1 MTSTTSHTSFLRA
14 RMLTLT
20 ATALLLAAPVFAQ
33 SITPATAHQDA
44 AVLRGVV
51 EQFLKL
57 QSAGL
62 PGDVQITVGQV
73 DARLNLPACLNPEAF
88 SPQGSRIWGKTNV
101 GVRCTAPSPWVVYL
115 SAQVKVIADYV
126 ASAVP
131 LSQGQVVSA
140 THMMK
145 IKGDLTTLPAGIL
158 TDPQLAIGR
167 TVSMS
172 IGMGMP
178 MRQDSLKIQQ
188 VIVQGQAVR
197 VVSTGA
203 GFSVATEARALNN
216 AAIGQMAQARTAGG
230 QVISGVARNGGVVEV
245 SF

>member
-1 MTSTTSHTSFLRA
+1 MPA
-14 RMLTLT
+14 RMLLIF
-20 ATALLLAAPVFAQ
+20 ASALMMTPAAFAQ
-33 SITPATAHQDA
+33 STMPATAHQEPA
-44 AVLRGVV
+44 ALRSVV
-51 EQFLKL
+51 EQYLKL

-88 SPQGSRIWGKTNV
+88 SPQGSRIWGKTSV
-101 GVRCTAPSPWVVYL
+101 GVRCTAPSPWIVYL

-131 LSQGQVVSA
+131 LSQGQVVS
-140 THMMK
+140 TTDIMK

-167 TVSMS
+167 TVAMS

-245 SF
+245 TF

>member
-1 MTSTTSHTSFLRA
+1 MISTTQLVRVLA
-14 RMLTLT
+14 LI
-20 ATALLLAAPVFAQ
+20 AAPLLLTSAALAQ
-33 SITPATAHQDA
+33 STTTHQEPAA
-44 AVLRGVV
+44 LRGVV

-62 PGDVQITVGQV
+62 PGDVQVSVGQV
-73 DARLNLPACLNPEAF
+73 DPHLNLPACMNPEAF
-88 SPQGSRIWGKTNV
+88 SPPGSRIWGKTSV

-131 LSQGQVVSA
+131 LSQGQVVGV
-140 THMMK
+140 TDIMK
-145 IKGDLTTLPAGIL
+145 IKGDLTALPAGIL
-158 TDPQLAIGR
+158 TDPQLAVGR
-167 TVSMS
+167 TVAMS
-172 IGMGMP
+172 IGMGTP
-178 MRQDSLKIQQ
+178 LRQDSLKLQQ

-216 AAIGQMAQARTAGG
+216 ATAGQMAQARTAGG
-230 QVISGVARNGGVVEV
+230 QVVSGIARNGGVVEV
-245 SF
+245 TF